1 MKEQMELF
9 EDGGLAQEGGTVD
22 PVSGNDVPVGS
33 TQEEVRD
40 DVPAQLSEG
49 EFVLPADVVRYY
61 GLEKI
66 MQMRDEAKAGLA
78 RMDAMG
84 QMGNSDEATLDDDVP
99 FSIEDLDMEDDG
111 VLEYNQGGVVPVQ
124 GFTGIQQTVP
134 SAFNQYTPQ
143 YTQYQAPQLAP
154 AYAPPQQQAVPTAS
168 STEQAAPFQEFIQPT
183 AGMAPEN
190 REYVNKQ
197 TGERRTFTFIS
208 GNPTVAIPEGFVPA
222 ADYVKPE
229 ATTTAG
235 TTGVETAQ
243 VTQQQDDSVSVGG
256 RTPAEVRSGVAESKD
271 RYSITGSR
279 GMDLVN
285 LIPGARVIK
294 AIAGIESDGVRI
306 GQKDPLSGPPTL
318 DVAKERAK
326 YENVLNTK
334 ITGYVGNQVGDL
346 DVVTGGVF
354 DARGR
359 AVDEDGVITTGE
371 NGQRSYASFED
382 WKNDIKA
389 GQDSGWHGG
398 PISKATYETLSD
410 KGKANYDNYSDITGS
425 VQHKAPTTPE
435 PKEET
440 PTKTQTKST
449 PAYGGTGSSEASG
462 GSSGGTSL
470 DDIFGGQDD
479 NYADEL
485 YKGGSVTKQ
494 MKKSGLTS
502 KK

>member
-9 EDGGLAQEGGTVD
+9 EEGGLAQEGGTVD

-78 RMDAMG
+78 RMEAMG
-84 QMGNSDEATLDDDVP
+84 QMGNADEATLDDDVP

-124 GFTGIQQTVP
+124 GYTGIQQTVP

-143 YTQYQAPQLAP
+143 YTQYQASQLAP
-154 AYAPPQQQAVPTAS
+154 AYAPPQQQAVPTVS
-168 STEQAAPFQEFIQPT
+168 PTQQTLPFQEFIQPA

-222 ADYVKPE
+222 TDYDKPE

-243 VTQQQDDSVSVGG
+243 VTQPDDNVSVGG
-256 RTPAEVRSGVAESKD
+256 RTPEEVRSGVTTAKD

-285 LIPGARVIK
+285 LIPGARLIK
-294 AIAGIESDGVRI
+294 AIAGIESEGVRI

-318 DVAKERAK
+318 DVATERAK
-326 YENVLNTK
+326 YEKALNTK
-334 ITGYVGNQVGDL
+334 ITGYVGNQKGDL

-359 AVDEDGVITTGE
+359 AINIDGSVATGD
-371 NGQRSYASFED
+371 NGQRSYATFED
-382 WKNDIKA
+382 WKNDLAA
-389 GQDSGWHGG
+389 GNKTGWRGG
-398 PISKATYETLSD
+398 PINAKTYESLKD
-410 KGKANYDNYSDITGS
+410 KSKYDAYAKLTG
-425 VQHKAPTTPE
+425 APTHKVA
-435 PKEET
+435 KEET
-440 PTKTQTKST
+440 AT
-449 PAYGGTGSSEASG
+449 PSPDRDDSP
-462 GSSGGTSL
+462 SSGGTSIS
-470 DDIFGGQDD
+470 DILSSAPTSSSDEDYAREAFGFS
-479 NYADEL
+479 
-485 YKGGSVTKQ
+485 KGGSVTKQ